1 MTGIGKRLA
10 TTALAA
16 SLVLAGTA
24 ELGVTTAS
32 AATACRTNT
41 KSVSLPGKPDVTF
54 KVQLCVSG
62 SGTLRHA
69 QATFSW
75 SGNYG
80 YIGGTRFNV
89 VYLTVLLEQHDGGRG
104 ATGSYYTAN
113 VDDQYSGTVSLG
125 VSKTGSLSSGG
136 WSADGDLQYDVT
148 DDGNPTHTWEL
159 YGSPEIS

>member
-1 MTGIGKRLA
+1 MTGIVKRVG

-16 SLVLAGTA
+16 SLALIGTA

-62 SGTLRHA
+62 SGSYRHA

-75 SGNYG
+75 RGHYG
-80 YIGGTRFNV
+80 LIEGKRFNLV
-89 VYLTVLLEQHDGGRG
+89 WLSVSLEQHDNERG
-104 ATGSYYTAN
+104 STSSYYTAS
-113 VDDQYSGTVSLG
+113 VDAQYSGTVSLG
-125 VSKTGSLSSGG
+125 VTKTGRLSSGG
-136 WSADGDLQYDVT
+136 WSADGTLQYDVT
-148 DDGNPTHTWEL
+148 DDGNPTHNWEL